1 MEIVTVKEMLD
12 YVADCGLTGY
22 RLTPSGLAAAE
33 IILTRRADWTADHRK
48 MLASVRTAPADAVF
62 PHNFRRLVAETRLG
76 EALEL
81 ARKITRETRRNQKS
95 KTRRNQKSKA
105 RRKAAKARR
114 AAANRAT
121 ALAVADA
128 MMAA

>member
-1 MEIVTVKEMLD
+1 ML
-12 YVADCGLTGY
+12 
-22 RLTPSGLAAAE
+22 E
-33 IILTRRADWTADHRK
+33 
-48 MLASVRTAPADAVF
+48 SVRTATDDAVF
-62 PHNFRRLVAETRLG
+62 PHNFRRLVAKTRLG

-81 ARKITRETRRNQKS
+81 ARKITRETRRNQKC
-95 KTRRNQKSKA
+95 KA

>member
-12 YVADCGLTGY
+12 YVADCDLTGY

-33 IILTRRADWTADHRK
+33 IILTRRADWTPRHRK
-48 MLASVRTAPADAVF
+48 MLESVRTATADAVF
-62 PHNFRRLVAETRLG
+62 PHDFRRLVAKTRLG

-81 ARKITRETRRNQKS
+81 ARKITRETRRNQKA
-95 KTRRNQKSKA
+95 KA
-105 RRKAAKARR
+105 RRKAVKARR

>member
-1 MEIVTVKEMLD
+1 MEIVTVREMLD

-33 IILTRRADWTADHRK
+33 IILTRRADWTPHHRK
-48 MLASVRTAPADAVF
+48 MLESVRTAPADAVF
-62 PHNFRRLVAETRLG
+62 PHDLRRLVAKTRLG

-81 ARKITRETRRNQKS
+81 ARKITRETRRNQKA
-95 KTRRNQKSKA
+95 KA

-114 AAANRAT
+114 ADANRAT